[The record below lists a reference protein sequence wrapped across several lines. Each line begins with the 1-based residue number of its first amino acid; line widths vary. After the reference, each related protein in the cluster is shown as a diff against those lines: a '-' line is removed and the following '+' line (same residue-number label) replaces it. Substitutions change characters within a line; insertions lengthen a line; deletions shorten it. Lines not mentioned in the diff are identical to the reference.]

1 MKPVLD
7 LGDGTTLRPT
17 TPADLPAFRALLH
30 DAEVRRYLCD
40 DEILPDGWIIGTLA
54 ASDAL
59 NPRGLGLWAIQSMEA
74 GFLGMAGLRPLSETG
89 TSHPD
94 LFGEI
99 KLTIAVTPA
108 TVGTGLA
115 RRASER
121 LLRHGF
127 EDLGLARVIAIV
139 DDPNQRS
146 HGLIQRLGFKRT
158 RVDTGPA
165 YTQTVY
171 ELGVGS
177 D

>member
-7 LGDGTTLRPT
+7 LDDGNTLRPT
-17 TPADLPAFRALLH
+17 TPADLAEMRALLH

-40 DEILPDGWIIGTLA
+40 DEILPDSWIVEALA
-54 ASDAL
+54 GSDAL
-59 NPRGLGLWAIQSMEA
+59 DPRGLGFWAIQSTEA
-74 GFLGMAGLRPLSETG
+74 AFLGMAGLRPLGESG

-94 LFGEI
+94 LVGEI
-99 KLTIAVTPA
+99 QLTIAITPA
-108 TVGTGLA
+108 AAGTGRA

-127 EDLGLARVIAIV
+127 ADLRLTRVIAIV

-146 HGLIQRLGFKRT
+146 QGLIQRLGFKRIG
-158 RVDTGPA
+158 VDTGPA
-165 YTQTVY
+165 YPQTVY
-171 ELGVGS
+171 EMLR